1 MVSDD
6 PKALLALEPC
16 PWCQRI
22 PKTCPDTSYRTATVF
37 CSDDH
42 DCPVHPIADADL
54 SAGET
59 LDDAVKRWN
68 QRIRPAAE
76 GVREAV
82 IAAADA
88 YQAFAKARAAMN
100 AAIPDVLTATRAER
114 ALYDERYKADHEAER
129 EHRRTAVDLARRPD
143 ILALLPKPVEGEIEA
158 VVKWL
163 RNLERGWR
171 MAMPKTLADAIERG
185 DYHPTPTSDGVRDDG

>member
-1 MVSDD
+1 MSDD

-68 QRIRPAAE
+68 QRTRPAAE
-76 GVREAV
+76 GVLAGAV
-82 IAAADA
+82 ARICFAPDKAALSNWDDARRFAEEEKRSATARCVRDA
-88 YQAFAKARAAMN
+88 YSKAR
-100 AAIPDVLTATRAER
+100 
-114 ALYDERYKADHEAER
+114 
-129 EHRRTAVDLARRPD
+129 D

-163 RNLERGWR
+163 RKQWGGAWEVVLRANGVGALQVPT
-171 MAMPKTLADAIERG
+171 MLADAIERG
-185 DYHPTPTSDGVRDDG
+185 DYRPTPTSDGVRDDG